1 MTTVRVVGPQE
12 RQNDGVGHADT
23 SLATVSVRERGM
35 RRSLTIYALP
45 VHAVHIRPMGPGDV
59 EFVRGQLLRTFHSFV
74 IWSRDVEFRADAL
87 PGFIG
92 EVDGVPR
99 GHLTLHLG
107 SGETEVITLVSEHED
122 VGLGAALLERAV
134 EVARERACSRV
145 FLTTTNDNLRA
156 LGFYQRRGWRIV
168 ALHRGVMDLY
178 RERAPAMP
186 THAANGIPIHD
197 ELELELRF

>member
-1 MTTVRVVGPQE
+1 MHTV
-12 RQNDGVGHADT
+12 H
-23 SLATVSVRERGM
+23 VR
-35 RRSLTIYALP
+35 SI
-45 VHAVHIRPMGPGDV
+45 GPGDV
-59 EFVRGQLLRTFHSFV
+59 DFVRGQLQRAFHSLV
-74 IWSRDVEFRADAL
+74 IWSRRVEFRADVL
-87 PGFIG
+87 PGLIG

-99 GHLTLHLG
+99 GHLTLQHG
-107 SGETEVITLVSEHED
+107 ADETEVITLVSEHEN
-122 VGLGAALLERAV
+122 VGLGAALLERATV
-134 EVARERACSRV
+134 LARERASARV

-156 LGFYQRRGWRIV
+156 LGFYQRRGWRLV

>member
-1 MTTVRVVGPQE
+1 MHTVTVR
-12 RQNDGVGHADT
+12 
-23 SLATVSVRERGM
+23 S
-35 RRSLTIYALP
+35 I
-45 VHAVHIRPMGPGDV
+45 GPGDLD
-59 EFVRGQLLRTFHSFV
+59 FLRGQLLRAFHSLV
-74 IWSRDVEFRADAL
+74 IWSRNVEFRAEAL

-99 GHLTLHLG
+99 GHLTLHYG
-107 SGETEVITLVSEHED
+107 AAETEVITLVSELEN
-122 VGLGAALLERAV
+122 VGLGAALLGHAV
-134 EVARERACSRV
+134 LVARQRACSRV

-156 LGFYQRRGWRIV
+156 LGFYQRRGWRLV

-178 RERAPAMP
+178 REREHAMP